1 MKQVE
6 IAVIG
11 GGLLGSAF
19 AYGLS
24 KCSNSVGLIDEGDNA
39 IRAARG
45 NFGLVWVQGKGR
57 GMPEYARWSLKSAND
72 WLAFSNELG
81 ENTGSSV
88 GYHRP
93 GGFCIAVDDDE
104 LSTNLEILEQLREE
118 AGADGY
124 EYEVVENPALAGS
137 LPGIGPEVPGATY
150 CAHDGHAN
158 PLRLLRA
165 LQEGFDLNGGTYLPC
180 SHISRIAPLGSGGF
194 ELYSGDRLVAGC
206 EKLVMAAGHGTRDLA
221 AQLGLAVP
229 VSPVQGQIVVTG
241 RSVNTL
247 AYPTNYVRQT
257 DEGSFMLGPSA
268 RDVGFDLD
276 TQTTTL
282 RDIVRQ
288 CTRAFPYLRDLR
300 IQRAWAALRV
310 MTPDGFPLYA
320 QSVEFPGAFSFSCH
334 SGVTLA
340 AVHAQEVPRWIL
352 DGKIPDAYQCFGPKR
367 FNVPAQA

>member
-1 MKQVE
+1 MKSLD

-24 KCSNSVGLIDEGDNA
+24 KLNRSVGLIDEGDNA
-39 IRAARG
+39 IRTARG

-57 GMPEYARWSLKSAND
+57 GMPQYARWSLKSANE
-72 WLAFSNELG
+72 WLAFSDELG
-81 ENTGSSV
+81 ENTGTTV

-93 GGFCIAVDDDE
+93 GGFCIAVDE
-104 LSTNLEILEQLREE
+104 EEFRANLKILAQLREE
-118 AGADGY
+118 AGDDGY
-124 EYEVVENPALAGS
+124 EYEVVENPALANQ

-150 CAHDGHAN
+150 CPHDGHAN

-165 LQEGFDLNGGTYLPC
+165 LQEGLDLNGGAYLPHSC
-180 SHISRIAPLGSGGF
+180 ISRIVPLGSGGF
-194 ELYSGDRLVAGC
+194 ELYSGGRLVAGC
-206 EKLVMAAGHGTRDLA
+206 DKLVVAAGHGAGDLA

-229 VSPVQGQIVVTG
+229 VSPVQGQIVVTE
-241 RSVNTL
+241 RSVNSL

-276 TQTTTL
+276 TQTSTL
-282 RDIVRQ
+282 RNIVRQ

-300 IQRAWAALRV
+300 IQRSWAALRI
-310 MTPDGFPLYA
+310 MTPDGFPVYA
-320 QSVEFPGAFSFSCH
+320 QSAQFPGAFSFSCH

-340 AVHAQEVPRWIL
+340 AVHAQEVPQWVL